1 MPARRRPKKPKPN
14 SDQPMKSCSP
24 WKARE
29 LFVDGR
35 GITGLFGSMVGKL
48 SSLER
53 IDREGDPF
61 CLLFLF
67 AT

>member
-1 MPARRRPKKPKPN
+1 
-14 SDQPMKSCSP
+14 MKRSSL

-35 GITGLFGSMVGKL
+35 VTELFDSMVGKQ

-53 IDREGDPF
+53 IDQEGNRGH
-61 CLLFLF
+61 LFVR
-67 AT
+67 

>member
-1 MPARRRPKKPKPN
+1 MRRIPKKPKPN
-14 SDQPMKSCSP
+14 SDPPMKSSSP

-35 GITGLFGSMVGKL
+35 GITRLFGSMVRKL